1 MSEKMSKKELFK
13 RYALFIVS
21 LFISA
26 LGIAIT
32 KKGELGIPPVSS
44 VSNIL
49 SLKFTAISFGNWL
62 FIWNC
67 VLIVG
72 QVVIRRKSFEPIQL
86 LQVPLSFLFGWF
98 TDIGS
103 RLVEFVNT
111 DGYPVRLLCVIVG
124 TIVLAFGIAL
134 SVIAN
139 VVMNSGEAF
148 VKDLSDAVHKEFGN
162 VKIFF
167 DICCVITSVI
177 LSLIFFDFK
186 ILGTREGTLI
196 AAVCTGLVVK
206 LFTRL
211 MNKPLD
217 KFLSR

>member
-1 MSEKMSKKELFK
+1 MSKKELVK
-13 RYALFIVS
+13 RYTMFIVS

-26 LGIAIT
+26 LGIAVT

-67 VLIVG
+67 VLIAG
-72 QVVIRRKSFEPIQL
+72 QVLIKRKNFELIQL

-103 RLVEFVNT
+103 WLVGFFGTESYPARLA
-111 DGYPVRLLCVIVG
+111 CVIAG
-124 TIVLAFGIAL
+124 TVILAFGISL

-139 VVMNSGEAF
+139 VIMNSGEAF

-162 VKIFF
+162 VKIAF
-167 DICCVITSVI
+167 DIGCVITSVI
-177 LSLIFFDFK
+177 LSLLFFNFK

-196 AAVCTGLVVK
+196 AAVCTGLIVK
-206 LFTRL
+206 LFTKWL
-211 MNKPLD
+211 KAPLNKI
-217 KFLSR
+217 LSK